1 MKTITKTIP
10 VLGIIAITLILL
22 IFIDTKE
29 YQKHDQ
35 LDGYQKT
42 TFSIEYDSNK
52 ENLAN
57 LVKEISENARENNV
71 ILSKNNNGNIY
82 YSFATIDELINV
94 LSDNFNVE
102 VYDVEHE
109 NDSFIATY
117 NVDDNKQIGYIK
129 DFLANNKITYYLL
142 DKLIEDKEILHDT
155 YQVFYKSEIDYNNFI
170 NAVKT
175 NIGFDITNTGVT
187 ETKNI
192 EDLFLIL
199 ILIVLILISLF
210 YYTFEIYRLYYS
222 SKKIGCMKLLGFDK
236 LKITNIMVKN
246 SFLVYLTAVFIIF
259 ILLLIFVKN
268 ITLGHL
274 ILIFLFD
281 MIILLFTYY
290 VSFNCVRIILN
301 SYQTSGIIKNQ
312 NLASK
317 IAKISNKIKF
327 IVTILLIGFISF
339 LFYTSNNVFN
349 TMELYNHSQNMLG
362 YGVIDSVS
370 EMVVEDLSKE
380 HTKLYQ
386 LLYDDTRLEILEV
399 DFGSYFDTDEEY
411 QEIIN
416 QEIRNNVRLY
426 YGDVN
431 KNYLKRE
438 NIKVYD
444 DNDNLVNI
452 DNIEDFSF
460 IVPKDKKEIMLNL
473 INIHLQEEV
482 KASCIN
488 NPYEDAKIYY
498 YDDQKIDTYRLNLDE
513 KYIDSPVIRV
523 IGRNVFGANLDWL
536 NECGYV
542 SIYGN
547 GINDT
552 GLKIKIVDNLENTN
566 DILEE
571 HFKEAGVY
579 GIIDRSNF
587 VSFDNYF
594 SGQISIVS
602 LLFSIVITSVILVGS
617 TYTLISL
624 QVITL
629 YLKSEKQ
636 KVIVKRL
643 LGFNKRDIFNKI
655 INRNIIS
662 NVICFIISFIILIVI
677 GKLDYEVF
685 IISIILFM
693 IIDIILLLL
702 SIKFSGF
709 SQIFEQL
716 KGGNLWLQLKI

>member
-1 MKTITKTIP
+1 MKFITKIIP
-10 VLGIIAITLILL
+10 IVGIIVTTLILL

-29 YQKHDQ
+29 YQKYDQ
-35 LDGYQKT
+35 LDGYQSES
-42 TFSIEYDSNK
+42 FSIEYDSNK

-57 LVKEISENARENNV
+57 LVKAISEIARQNNV
-71 ILSKNNNGNIY
+71 ILSKNNNENIY
-82 YSFATIDELINV
+82 YSFATIDELVNV
-94 LSDNFNVE
+94 LSNNFDVE
-102 VYDVEHE
+102 VYDIDYEV
-109 NDSFIATY
+109 DSFIATY
-117 NVDDNKQIGYIK
+117 KTDDNKQIGYIK
-129 DFLANNKITYYLL
+129 DFLADNKITYYLL
-142 DKLIEDKEILHDT
+142 DTLIEDNGILHDT
-155 YQVFYKSEIDYNNFI
+155 YQVFYKSESDYTNFI

-175 NIGFDITNTGVT
+175 NIGYDFTSAFVT
-187 ETKNI
+187 QTDNV

-236 LKITNIMVKN
+236 LKITNVMVKS
-246 SFLVYLTAVFIIF
+246 SFLVYLIAVLIIF
-259 ILLLIFVKN
+259 ILLLIFAKN
-268 ITLGHL
+268 ITLSYL
-274 ILIFLFD
+274 ALIFLFD

-290 VSFNCVRIILN
+290 VSFTCVKIILN

-339 LFYTSNNVFN
+339 LFYTADSIFN
-349 TMELYNHSQNMLG
+349 TMEVYNHSQNMLG

-370 EMVVEDLSKE
+370 TMVAGDLSKG

-386 LLYDDTRLEILEV
+386 LLYDDSRLEILEV
-399 DFGSYFDTDEEY
+399 DFGRFFTTDEEY

-416 QEIRNNVRLY
+416 QNIQNNVSLY

-431 KNYLKRE
+431 KNYLKKE
-438 NIKVYD
+438 NILVYD
-444 DNDNLVNI
+444 DNNNLVNI

-460 IVPKDKKEIMLNL
+460 IIPKSKKEIMLNL
-473 INIHLQEEV
+473 INIHFQEV
-482 KASCIN
+482 KTDCSN
-488 NPYEDAKIYY
+488 NPYEKSKIYY
-498 YDDQKIDTYRLNLDE
+498 YDDQEIDTYRLNLNE
-513 KYIDSPVIRV
+513 KYIDSPAIRV
-523 IGRNVFGANLDWL
+523 IGRNIFGSSIDSL
-536 NECGYV
+536 NACGYV
-542 SIYGN
+542 SIYGQ
-547 GINDT
+547 GIDDT
-552 GLKIKIVDNLENTN
+552 GLKIKIVDTLENTN

-571 HFKEAGVY
+571 YFKEAGVY

-587 VSFDNYF
+587 ISFDNYF
-594 SGQISIVS
+594 SGQISTVS
-602 LLFSIVITSVILVGS
+602 LVFSIVITSVILIGG

-643 LGFNKRDIFNKI
+643 LGFSKRDIFNKI
-655 INRNIIS
+655 INKNIII
-662 NVICFIISFIILIVI
+662 NIICFIISFILLIII

-693 IIDIILLLL
+693 IVDIILLLL
-702 SIKFSGF
+702 SIRFSGF
-709 SQIFEQL
+709 SRIFEQL
-716 KGGNLWLQLKI
+716 KGGNL